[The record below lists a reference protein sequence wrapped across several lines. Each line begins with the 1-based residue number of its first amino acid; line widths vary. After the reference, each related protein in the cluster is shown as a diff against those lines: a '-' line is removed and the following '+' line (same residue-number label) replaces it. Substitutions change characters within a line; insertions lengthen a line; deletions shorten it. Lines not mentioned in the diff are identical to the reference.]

1 MDLARW
7 VGDGTRYAGRAHAFR
22 PPPAGAGRG
31 GGEGAHGRRGTR
43 RRAPEPIVPGGA
55 GVKYPFRWIALVAAA
70 GAAVLGVVL
79 ALNVGSDPRADA
91 EVSALLGKPAP
102 EWRVTLLDGTE
113 VSSESLVG
121 KTVLVNFWN
130 SWCIP
135 CREELPVLQ
144 QWYARHADD
153 PDVVLVGIP
162 RDDTVGAIRRAA
174 REDEM
179 GWAARQ
185 DADAEAATLAF
196 GTRGQPETY
205 AIGPDGVIVG
215 SLYGPVTMKVLDQM
229 VARAQGVG

>member
-1 MDLARW
+1 M
-7 VGDGTRYAGRAHAFR
+7 
-22 PPPAGAGRG
+22 
-31 GGEGAHGRRGTR
+31 
-43 RRAPEPIVPGGA
+43 
-55 GVKYPFRWIALVAAA
+55 KYPFRWIALVAAA

>member
-1 MDLARW
+1 
-7 VGDGTRYAGRAHAFR
+7 
-22 PPPAGAGRG
+22 
-31 GGEGAHGRRGTR
+31 
-43 RRAPEPIVPGGA
+43 
-55 GVKYPFRWIALVAAA
+55 VKHPFRLVALLAAA
-70 GAAVLGVVL
+70 GVAALAVVL

-91 EVSALLGKPAP
+91 KVSALLGKPAP
-102 EWRVTLLDGTE
+102 AWRATLLDGTE
-113 VSSESLVG
+113 VSSASLGG

-144 QWYARHADD
+144 RWYARHADD

-162 RDDTVGAIRRAA
+162 RDDTAAAIRRAA

-185 DADAEAATLAF
+185 DGDAEDATLAF

-215 SLYGPVTMKVLDQM
+215 SLYGPVTMQVLDRM